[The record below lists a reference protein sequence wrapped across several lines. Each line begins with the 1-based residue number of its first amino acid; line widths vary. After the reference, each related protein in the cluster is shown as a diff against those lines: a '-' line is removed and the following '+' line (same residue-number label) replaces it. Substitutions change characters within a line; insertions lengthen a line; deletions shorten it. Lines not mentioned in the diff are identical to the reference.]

1 MIRTVSAAFGRLFF
15 VRLFSVALFAI
26 FIAECTFP
34 SSEASESDELKPRQ
48 AMFVGLDVS
57 GSFKRDYDDAVAFL
71 AHYLYGHLKGL
82 GGLEKP
88 RDLFVGRLGERART
102 TRRLFTRST
111 TLTGRTSHRSRRACG
126 SGSRQRTRTATLTP
140 SSTKSRASQRNGTC
154 SLPPSRS
161 SS

>member
-1 MIRTVSAAFGRLFF
+1 MIRTFSAAFGRLFF

-48 AMFVGLDVS
+48 DMFVGLDVS

-88 RDLFVGRLGERART
+88 RDLFVAAIGGKGEDGPKT
-102 TRRLFTRST
+102 FPPIHEL
-111 TLTGRTSHRSRRACG
+111 HRKHLA
-126 SGSRQRTRTATLTP
+126 QNE
-140 SSTKSRASQRNGTC
+140 ASLREW
-154 SLPPSRS
+154 LPAKR
-161 SS
+161 

>member
-1 MIRTVSAAFGRLFF
+1 APATAHDTLSLHDALPIYEGDSRPAAPARRASPAIPGGACNGQRGGTMIRTVSAAFGRLFF

-71 AHYLYGHLKGL
+71 AHYLYGHLK
-82 GGLEKP
+82 
-88 RDLFVGRLGERART
+88 
-102 TRRLFTRST
+102 
-111 TLTGRTSHRSRRACG
+111 
-126 SGSRQRTRTATLTP
+126 
-140 SSTKSRASQRNGTC
+140 
-154 SLPPSRS
+154 
-161 SS
+161 